1 MGDMSPSGKDD
12 DDHVCHHVHYDKGV
26 NDIQPS
32 DIGKMWG
39 TCHHLVMMMIM
50 CATII
55 IMIKMIMI
63 RNHLVLVVSR
73 RNGDDDGNMSQ
84 FDDCGEN
91 DASPSYT

>member
-1 MGDMSPSGKDD
+1 MWVLSRPPLRFSVLGPAASEDRGTRKSAER
-12 DDHVCHHVHYDKGV
+12 
-26 NDIQPS
+26 
-32 DIGKMWG
+32 KMWG

-91 DASPSYT
+91 DASPFYT